1 MVLSTLGVA
10 ADVTPSV
17 IETFF
22 SHASLRQSSCHRGAY
37 TNTTNSISTASRSR
51 ENLPPMFRTT
61 RVCA

>member
-22 SHASLRQSSCHRGAY
+22 SHASLTLMSHGLARS
-37 TNTTNSISTASRSR
+37 TDTT
-51 ENLPPMFRTT
+51 
-61 RVCA
+61 

>member
-22 SHASLRQSSCHRGAY
+22 SHASLYRSSRDLVKHS
-37 TNTTNSISTASRSR
+37 NTTNSISTGSRSK
-51 ENLPPMFRTT
+51 ENLPPTSHTT

>member
-22 SHASLRQSSCHRGAY
+22 SHASLGQSLRRRNE
-37 TNTTNSISTASRSR
+37 NTDSINSISIASRSKA
-51 ENLPPMFRTT
+51 NLPPTSRIT

>member
-22 SHASLRQSSCHRGAY
+22 SHASLRQ
-37 TNTTNSISTASRSR
+37 TSRH
-51 ENLPPMFRTT
+51 
-61 RVCA
+61 

>member
-22 SHASLRQSSCHRGAY
+22 SHASL
-37 TNTTNSISTASRSR
+37 TTMSHYYACFTD
-51 ENLPPMFRTT
+51 TT
-61 RVCA
+61 